1 MKFDPKQAIYALTG
15 EALEDGNGKPI
26 KMGDI
31 ICQHISVMPTDAN
44 IPASEKKKRFL
55 LSVKMW
61 QATEP
66 VDLDE
71 ADASLITGVI
81 DKTGL
86 APLVSEQIKLV
97 LDGKVNPLAPKQDLK
112 LVAGE

>member
-1 MKFDPKQAIYALTG
+1 MKFDPKQPIYALTG
-15 EALEDGNGKPI
+15 ETLDDQGGKPI

-61 QATEP
+61 QATEAIEI
-66 VDLDE
+66 DD
-71 ADASLITGVI
+71 ADASLISGVI

-97 LDGKVNPLAPKQDLK
+97 LDGKPNPLAPKSELK
-112 LVAGE
+112 LVSGE

>member
-1 MKFDPKQAIYALTG
+1 MKFDPKQPLYALTG
-15 EALEDGNGKPI
+15 EVLDGEGGKPI
-26 KMGDI
+26 KMGDV

-66 VDLDE
+66 IDLDD
-71 ADASLITGVI
+71 ADASLISAVI

-86 APLVSEQIKLV
+86 APLISEQIKLV
-97 LDGKVNPLAPKQDLK
+97 LDGKVNPLAPKEGLK
-112 LVAGE
+112 LVSGE